1 MRLKNSLKTVKQMQK
16 DKKIK
21 QINKLTDKCKVQKEG
36 QRIKDQ
42 TAIIKKQKNKKI
54 YQL

>member
-1 MRLKNSLKTVKQMQK
+1 MRLKNSSKTVKQMQK

-21 QINKLTDKCKVQKEG
+21 YKNKLTDKCKVQKEG

-42 TAIIKKQKNKKI
+42 VVIIKKQKSKTI
-54 YQL
+54 QQM